1 MNASGQVQSIP
12 TSYTDVAAL
21 DPFVEMAAGR
31 SYFRFDDLL
40 QLVALLEQPR

>member
-1 MNASGQVQSIP
+1 MNARGQVQSIP
-12 TSYTDVAAL
+12 TSYTDVATV

-31 SYFRFDDLL
+31 SYFRFDDLV